1 MELDKTIRVAQSW
14 TREAPPG
21 KMRDISWQVKLD
33 QAYSRGLVI
42 APRNH
47 LTEWVPREGIVL
59 VSSKTLGLSPMEVE
73 VLLRYNRP
81 HDEVLSWL
89 RTHEQT
95 TSKGKPRRYPHSH
108 AIDKLLTD
116 DELAIWS
123 KADGWQWSF
132 KYGLAWTSKGKM
144 SSAKP
149 GKDRRLRVN
158 GKGLYWWLMIE
169 WLARTAPYTAVQV
182 MRGNFEIHHLKPY
195 LLDQPKGNALPN
207 LRIVRAIPEH
217 SHLNSTQRKIRKWWK
232 DHHS

>member
-1 MELDKTIRVAQSW
+1 MRGIIIDQNIIRAAQTW

-21 KMRDISWQVKLD
+21 KMSAMNWQVKLN
-33 QAYSRGLVI
+33 QAYTRGVVI
-42 APRNH
+42 NPREH
-47 LTEWVPREGIVL
+47 LTAWVPREGIVL
-59 VSSKTLGLSPMEVE
+59 VNSKTIGLSPMEVE
-73 VLLRYNRP
+73 ALLRYNRP

-116 DELAIWS
+116 EELAIWS
-123 KADGWQWSF
+123 KAEGWHWSF
-132 KYGLAWTSKGKM
+132 QYGLAWTRQGKK
-144 SSAKP
+144 SRAKP

-158 GKGLYWWLMIE
+158 GKGLYWWLMME

-195 LLDQPKGNALPN
+195 LLEKPKGNVLPN
-207 LRIVRAIPEH
+207 LRIVRAVPEH
-217 SHLNSTQRKIRKWWK
+217 SHLNSAQR
-232 DHHS
+232 

>member
-1 MELDKTIRVAQSW
+1 MSAIE
-14 TREAPPG
+14 
-21 KMRDISWQVKLD
+21 WQVKLN
-33 QAYSRGLVI
+33 QAYTRGVVI
-42 APRNH
+42 NPREH
-47 LTEWVPREGIVL
+47 LMEWVPREGIVL
-59 VSSKTLGLSPMEVE
+59 VNSKTIGLSPMEVE
-73 VLLRYNRP
+73 ALLRYNRP
-81 HDEVLSWL
+81 H
-89 RTHEQT
+89 
-95 TSKGKPRRYPHSH
+95 
-108 AIDKLLTD
+108 

-158 GKGLYWWLMIE
+158 TKGLYWWIMME

-195 LLDQPKGNALPN
+195 LLDKPKGNALPN

-217 SHLNSTQRKIRKWWK
+217 SYVSSAQRKIRKWWK
-232 DHHS
+232 DHHSL